1 MRYALVVLATLAV
14 LGLLALVFP
23 YTGLYNV
30 AATAGHTDFAR
41 WYLDTTSERSIRVRA
56 DDLRTD
62 AAPVDLADSAR
73 VARGAAAYAGMCQV
87 CHGAPGHDRGV
98 IGQGMTPTPPRLSE
112 EAAEWDPGEVHWIL
126 AHGIKMAGMPAF
138 GPTHSDEELW
148 EIVAFVEQLSG
159 MTPEEYEAFTA
170 SPDAE
175 GAAAPPAGHDH
186 DHTH

>member
-1 MRYALVVLATLAV
+1 MRYVLVTLAV

-23 YTGLYNV
+23 YTGIYNV

-41 WYLDTTSERSIRVRA
+41 WYLDTTSERSIRARADGVRA
-56 DDLRTD
+56 D

-73 VARGAAAYAGMCQV
+73 VARGAVAYAGMCRV
-87 CHGAPGHDRGV
+87 CHGAPGRDRGV
-98 IGQGMTPTPPRLSE
+98 IGQGLTPPPPRLSE
-112 EAAEWDPGEVHWIL
+112 EAAEWGPGEVHWIL

-148 EIVAFVEQLSG
+148 EIVAFVERLPG
-159 MTPEEYEAFTA
+159 MTPEEYEALTA
-170 SPDAE
+170 TSTAG
-175 GAAAPPAGHDH
+175 GAPASGGDGH